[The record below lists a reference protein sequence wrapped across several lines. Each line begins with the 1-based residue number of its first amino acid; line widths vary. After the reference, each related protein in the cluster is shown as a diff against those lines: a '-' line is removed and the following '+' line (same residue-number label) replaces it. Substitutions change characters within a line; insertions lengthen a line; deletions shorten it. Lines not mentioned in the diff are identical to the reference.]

1 MQSIDSLETYSYGMS
16 KDLIFK
22 KEKIKRNNIMKQYK
36 KILIL
41 IILQKKT

>member
-36 KILIL
+36 NI
-41 IILQKKT
+41 